1 MEVEVEVEVEVVV
14 EVVAVEVEKVGR
26 WRASAL
32 TCGLP
37 KWISSYGMLRS
48 ASVLS
53 VALPHAAITWPTLP
67 CLLSIIRDVVM
78 MM

>member
-1 MEVEVEVEVEVVV
+1 MVEVEV
-14 EVVAVEVEKVGR
+14 AVEEKVGR

-32 TCGLP
+32 TCGRP

>member
-1 MEVEVEVEVEVVV
+1 MVEVVV
-14 EVVAVEVEKVGR
+14 EVEAVEVGR

-48 ASVLS
+48 ASVFS